1 MYIRDI
7 IAYFDSLD
15 SESRKTEL
23 EILNRLYGFNR
34 TDGPTHAAT
43 TWTIATD
50 AAFNQITYSGGEAAL
65 NKTMPTEDSEYYGR
79 TAYSPE
85 NNGTASMGEYQGP
98 YRRTDGHL
106 YYVHAH
112 TGMVVAADTLEQCY
126 LDPRYKE
133 QYLDP
138 RTGQRL
144 PAEQYTAPAN
154 MPPVEPLPKACEPSM
169 SKVPCIVLVVADTGE
184 LVQLSTDASE
194 EFLIW
199 KSKQGR
205 YGWSVCLEGVG
216 LLHPYQVHYVPDNYR
231 PLALQINNNTE
242 SSRIVMVHPSITTT
256 LPEGKDTSL
265 GYPGIIEISRHGY
278 RQGEIAAYNT
288 YVYPYG
294 PESTSEAGAV
304 AYTRVL
310 ERLARL
316 YDGDI
321 ERDRILEKEVEDFS
335 FGDEGLVDENKR
347 NRIHLHRQD
356 FYRLIREMG
365 LYKEIGSGIQWV
377 EGWAEGKSVS
387 GALYRRHL
395 STFIRNGGEVGYEN
409 NQFYVAYSK

>member
-1 MYIRDI
+1 MFMNIRDI
-7 IAYFDSLD
+7 IAYFDSLND
-15 SESRKTEL
+15 GHRQSEL
-23 EILNRLYGFNR
+23 EILNRLYPAQQDRGMA
-34 TDGPTHAAT
+34 DGQERSMEGHIRYTPHGQPGAYPYPQQGNHKPFAQPYDVG
-43 TWTIATD
+43 A
-50 AAFNQITYSGGEAAL
+50 
-65 NKTMPTEDSEYYGR
+65 YGCPQQPQ
-79 TAYSPE
+79 T
-85 NNGTASMGEYQGP
+85 
-98 YRRTDGHL
+98 
-106 YYVHAH
+106 
-112 TGMVVAADTLEQCY
+112 
-126 LDPRYKE
+126 
-133 QYLDP
+133 YLDP
-138 RTGQRL
+138 RTGQRHS
-144 PAEQYTAPAN
+144 EEHYTAPAN
-154 MPPVEPLPKACEPSM
+154 IPPVEPLPKACEPSM
-169 SKVPCIVLVVADTGE
+169 SKVPCIVLEVSGTGE
-184 LVQLSTDASE
+184 LVQLSKDASE

-205 YGWSVCLEGVG
+205 YGWYVRLERAG
-216 LLHPYQVHYVPDNYR
+216 LILPNQAHYVPDNYR
-231 PLALQINNNTE
+231 PLVLQVNSTPG
-242 SSRIVMVHPSITTT
+242 SSRVVMVHPSATRVV
-256 LPEGKDTSL
+256 LPEGKNMPL
-265 GYPGIIEISRHGY
+265 GHPGIIEITRHGY
-278 RQGEIAAYNT
+278 NHGEIAGYNT
-288 YVYPYG
+288 YTYPYG